1 MDLSNDKENL
11 EKEGM
16 NLYQYIVD
24 HCETN
29 TGELTELILKLRNLD
44 TSGQF
49 LASTARYLAAVDRAR
64 FEPWAC
70 LSDRGGHRKRP

>member
-24 HCETN
+24 HCETR
-29 TGELTELILKLRNLD
+29 I
-44 TSGQF
+44 GQ
-49 LASTARYLAAVDRAR
+49 
-64 FEPWAC
+64 
-70 LSDRGGHRKRP
+70 